1 MRIIFEV
8 IPVPS
13 AIEIIVEGT
22 PPTRRHI
29 RKRLSNFLSRES
41 ELSMN
46 LLNCADNFP
55 ILKL

>member
-1 MRIIFEV
+1 MRRQDKLLV
-8 IPVPS
+8 IENV
-13 AIEIIVEGT
+13 EIYNYYKE
-22 PPTRRHI
+22 
-29 RKRLSNFLSRES
+29 RLRNFLSRES